1 MPMSGR
7 LTSICRC
14 LPLCA
19 LLAAGSPAAL
29 ADSVITVGTDNHTG
43 AYYRAGG
50 GICSLVNAGR
60 SEHRMRC
67 RVTSTDGAT
76 ANIDALR
83 QGRWALG
90 FASGD
95 VARDARQGSG
105 VFGDTGEFSGLRVV
119 TALNHETVTVVA
131 RNGSGID
138 HIRDL
143 AGQRVNIGAEDSTQR
158 ALMTG
163 LMNTLGWGMGDFA
176 DTRGLTQG
184 DQVNA
189 FCDGELDAILF
200 VTSHP
205 SRDVRTSLDCGGSLV
220 PVSGTAINSMI
231 SDRDTYTS
239 AAIPGGTYPGENSD
253 IETYS
258 VVTLLLSSTNTAR
271 SVIHEVTAAIYDGL
285 DEFRGWHPAFADLD
299 ITGMVE
305 RTRDSGV
312 ELHPG
317 AELYFDDNDL

>member
-1 MPMSGR
+1 MPTTGR
-7 LTSICRC
+7 LIAACRC
-14 LPLCA
+14 LPLYA
-19 LLAAGSPAAL
+19 LLALASPAAL
-29 ADSVITVGTDNHTG
+29 ANGVITVGTDDHTG

-67 RVTSTDGAT
+67 RVTSTEGAT

-83 QGRWALG
+83 RGRWALG

-95 VARDARQGSG
+95 VARDARQGAG
-105 VFGDTGEFSGLRVV
+105 VFGDSGEFSGLRVV

-131 RNGSGID
+131 RNGAGID
-138 HIRDL
+138 HVRDL
-143 AGQRVNIGAEDSTQR
+143 AGQRVNVGAADSTQR

-163 LMNTLGWGMGDFA
+163 LMNTLGWGMSDFA
-176 DTRGLTQG
+176 DTRTLPQG
-184 DQVNA
+184 EQVEA

-231 SDRDTYTS
+231 NDRDTYTA
-239 AAIPGGTYPGENSD
+239 AAIPGGTYTGENSD

-271 SVIHEVTAAIYDGL
+271 NVIYEVTAAIYEDL
-285 DEFRGWHPAFADLD
+285 DAFRGWHPAFADLA
-299 ITGMVE
+299 IPGMVG
-305 RTRDSGV
+305 RTRDSGI

-317 AELYFDDNDL
+317 AELYFDENDL